1 MTVTFQELL
10 NKYADRLRESTVG
23 PGQPEAQIS
32 QPVAELIEDF
42 STELM
47 GTVATIHREV
57 PFDDGSVR
65 PDFGVRVKQLITG
78 HVELKAPETNLDPDT
93 YGKTSHNAKQ
103 WQRLKNIP
111 NLLHTNGKEWR
122 LWRYGEMVTEFPA
135 RFHTADIKKHRGF
148 ADFTSNFE
156 GMLRAFLTWEPSPIY
171 TVNKLVTTIAPL
183 ASLLREDV
191 LAALKEERKRQ
202 KLSEVSVL
210 SPFLG
215 LKEDWQAMLYPRS
228 TDEEFADGFAQTV
241 VFSLVIALSEGQDLS
256 GKTIGDIAQELRGNH
271 TLLGR
276 SLDLLTEHIEHS
288 ATATTIETIT
298 RALSATQWRRIEQGR
313 SDIYLHLYEHF
324 LTLYDSQRREKTGSY
339 YTPVEIVDGM
349 VNLTDQALRGYL
361 NRAEGFSDESVAV
374 IDPAMGTGTYPLSVL
389 RRVAEQN
396 EKYGAGAAA
405 DAVSKMAERL
415 YGIELQSG
423 PFSVAELRVSQA
435 VSEHGG
441 SLPEGGLNLFV
452 ADTLEDPSATET
464 KKLSYTL
471 QLLAEQRQK
480 ANKVKLNTDIQV
492 CIGNPPYAEKAKGQG
507 GWVENG
513 NGRKGSHP
521 LADDFKQP
529 GNGRT
534 EFGQKNLYV
543 YFWRWAMW
551 KVFESTP
558 GSRAGITCFIT
569 ATGYLKGPGFAGM
582 REYIRRN
589 TSRGWIIN
597 LTPEGKTPPA
607 RNAVFNIQTPVAIAL
622 FLRDEA
628 NDPESPADIRY
639 IDLHGTKHE
648 KFDALARLTLDDP
661 RFEVAGTGWSE
672 KFTPPSSEMW
682 NALPAASDLFV
693 WPAPGIKANKKWVYS
708 PSASTLEDRWS
719 QAVMETDREEKRR
732 LFRETD
738 STKIDKV
745 AVPLPGEGTEK
756 STHVQFDAL
765 EWPADRPAIVPVGY
779 RSFDRQN
786 LIADSRLLHRPVPDL
801 WRARAVGDSQLFIVE
816 QHTIFPGSGPG
827 LMFSELI
834 PDMDFFKGSEG
845 GRTFPLYH
853 PNGVP
858 NVAVGL
864 CEALSLSAD
873 DWVAYVAGVVGH
885 AGYVDRFAEEIRLG
899 GVRVPISHDGS
910 LRNEAITLGK
920 NILWLHTNRMHGSA
934 PSGVESVL
942 DANDMVPLPRYEV
955 SVQKT
960 PVPDT
965 ISYDAP
971 SRTLSLGTGE
981 WRDVDPRVWEYTV
994 GSKNVIHSWFG
1005 YRKRIPAGR
1014 KSSDL
1019 DKIVPMEWPSEWSRE
1034 FHTLLATLTWLI
1046 HLEPQQEALLD
1057 AIVAGPVLTV
1067 DDLLDLGVVFPSKSD
1082 RKPQTDD
1089 VLDVN
1094 QNSVGASGS

>member
-1 MTVTFQELL
+1 MTATFQEPL
-10 NKYADRLRESTVG
+10 NKYADRLRESTIG

-42 STELM
+42 SQELM

-78 HVELKAPETNLDPDT
+78 HVELKAPGTSLDPAT
-93 YGKTSHNAKQ
+93 YAKTSHNAKQ
-103 WQRLKNIP
+103 WQRLKHIP
-111 NLLHTNGKEWR
+111 NLLHTDGKEWR
-122 LWRYGEMVTEFPA
+122 LWRYGEMVTESPA
-135 RFHTADIKKHRGF
+135 RFHTADIKKHRG
-148 ADFTSNFE
+148 AAEFTANFE

-171 TVNKLVTTIAPL
+171 TVNKLITTLAPL

-191 LAALKEERKRQ
+191 LVALKEERDRQ
-202 KLSEVSVL
+202 KRSETSIL

-228 TDEEFADGFAQTV
+228 TNEEFADGFAQTV

-256 GKTIGDIAQELRGNH
+256 GKNIGDIAQELRGNH

-298 RALSATQWRRIEQGR
+298 RALSATQWKRIEQGR

-324 LTLYDSQRREKTGSY
+324 LSLYDSQRREKTGSY

-361 NRAEGFSDESVAV
+361 NRSEGISDDSVAV

-389 RRVAEQN
+389 RKVAEQN

-405 DAVSKMAERL
+405 DAVSNMAERL

-435 VSEHGG
+435 VSELGG

-471 QLLAEQRQK
+471 QLLAEQRHK

-492 CIGNPPYAEKAKGQG
+492 CIGNPPYDDKAKGKG
-507 GWVENG
+507 GWVESG
-513 NGRKGSHP
+513 NGLKNSHA

-529 GNGRT
+529 GNGRN
-534 EFGQKNLYV
+534 EYVLKNLYV

-558 GSRAGITCFIT
+558 GSTAGVTCFIT

-597 LTPEGKTPPA
+597 LTPEGKQPPA
-607 RNAVFNIQTPVAIAL
+607 KNAVFNIETPVAIGL

-628 NDPESPADIRY
+628 NDTETPAEIRY
-639 IDLHGTKHE
+639 IDLHGSKQE
-648 KFDALARLTLDDP
+648 KFDALASLTLDDP
-661 RFEVAGTGWSE
+661 GFVVADTTWSE
-672 KFTPPSSEMW
+672 KFTPPPSEMW
-682 NALPAASDLFV
+682 RSLPSVPDLFV
-693 WPAPGIKANKKWVYS
+693 WPSPGIKANKKWVYS
-708 PSASTLEDRWS
+708 PSSSTLEDRWS
-719 QAVMETDREEKRR
+719 QAVMETDRETKRQ
-732 LFRETD
+732 LFRETRD
-738 STKIDKV
+738 TKIDKI
-745 AVPLPGEGTEK
+745 AVPLPGDDTEQN
-756 STHVQFDAL
+756 THVPFEAL
-765 EWPADRPAIVPVGY
+765 EWPADKPAVVPVGY

-786 LIADSRLLHRPVPDL
+786 LIADNRLLHMPATDL

-816 QHTIFPGSGPG
+816 QHTIFPGVGPG

-845 GRTFPLYH
+845 GRAFPLYH
-853 PNGVP
+853 PNGDP
-858 NVAVGL
+858 NLARGL
-864 CEALSLSAD
+864 CNALTLDASEWA
-873 DWVAYVAGVVGH
+873 AYVAGVVGH
-885 AGYVDRFAEEIRLG
+885 SGYVERFAEDIRRG
-899 GVRVPISHDGS
+899 GIRIPITQDPN
-910 LRNEAITLGK
+910 LRNQVVAVGK
-920 NILWLHTNRMHGSA
+920 KILWLHTDGKHGT
-934 PSGVESVL
+934 PPGDGESIL
-942 DANDMVPLPRYEV
+942 DDTDEVSLPRYEV
-955 SVQKT
+955 AVKKA
-960 PVPDT
+960 PVPDN
-965 ISYDAP
+965 ISYDSA

-981 WRDVDPRVWEYTV
+981 WRNVDPRVWDYTV
-994 GSKNVIHSWFG
+994 GGKSVIRSWFG
-1005 YRKRIPAGR
+1005 YRKRNPAGR

-1019 DKIVPMEWPSEWSRE
+1019 DKIVPVEWPSEWSRE
-1034 FHTLLATLTWLI
+1034 FHTLLATLTWLV
-1046 HLEPQQEALLD
+1046 HLESQQEALLD
-1057 AIVAGPVLTV
+1057 DVIVGSVLTV
-1067 DDLLDLGVVFPSKSD
+1067 DDLQGLGVVFPTKSD
-1082 RKPQTDD
+1082 RKPQ
-1089 VLDVN
+1089 N
-1094 QNSVGASGS
+1094 G

>member
-1 MTVTFQELL
+1 VTFQELL
-10 NKYADRLRESTVG
+10 NKYADRLRESTIG

-32 QPVAELIEDF
+32 QPVAELIETF
-42 STELM
+42 SQEVM
-47 GTVATIHREV
+47 GTGATIHREV
-57 PFDDGSVR
+57 PFDGGSVR

-78 HVELKAPETNLDPDT
+78 HVELKAPGTSLDPDT
-93 YGKTSHNAKQ
+93 YAKTSHNAKQ
-103 WQRLKNIP
+103 WQRLKHIP
-111 NLLHTNGKEWR
+111 NLLHTDGKEWR
-122 LWRYGEMVTEFPA
+122 LWRYGEMVTETPA
-135 RFHTADIKKHRGF
+135 RFHTADIKKHRGT
-148 ADFTSNFE
+148 AEFTSNFE

-171 TVNKLVTTIAPL
+171 TVNKLITTLAPL

-191 LAALKEERKRQ
+191 LVALKEERDRQ
-202 KLSEVSVL
+202 KRSETSIL

-241 VFSLVIALSEGQDLS
+241 VFSLVVALSDGQALS
-256 GKTIGDIAQELRGNH
+256 RKSIGDIAQELRGNH

-298 RALSATQWRRIEQGR
+298 RALSATQWKRIEQGR

-324 LTLYDSQRREKTGSY
+324 LTLYDAQRREKTGSY

-361 NRAEGFSDESVAV
+361 NRSEGLSDESVAV

-389 RRVAEQN
+389 RKVAEQN

-405 DAVSKMAERL
+405 DAVSNMAERL

-441 SLPEGGLNLFV
+441 SLPDGGLNLFV

-471 QLLAEQRQK
+471 QLLAEQRHK

-492 CIGNPPYAEKAKGQG
+492 CIGNPPYDDKAKGKG
-507 GWVENG
+507 GWIESG
-513 NGRKGSHP
+513 NGFKNSHV

-529 GNGRT
+529 GNGRA
-534 EFGQKNLYV
+534 EYVLKNLYV

-558 GSRAGITCFIT
+558 GSTAGITCFIT

-597 LTPEGKTPPA
+597 LTPEGKQPPA
-607 RNAVFNIQTPVAIAL
+607 KNAVFNIETPVAIGL

-628 NDPESPADIRY
+628 NDPETPAEIRY
-639 IDLHGTKHE
+639 IDLHGSKQE

-661 RFEVAGTGWSE
+661 RFVVADTTWSE
-672 KFTPPSSEMW
+672 KFTPPPSEMW
-682 NALPAASDLFV
+682 RSLPSVPDLFV
-693 WPAPGIKANKKWVYS
+693 WPSPGIKANKKWVYS
-708 PSASTLEDRWS
+708 PSTSTLEDRWS
-719 QAVMETDREEKRR
+719 AAVMETDRETKRQ
-732 LFRETD
+732 LFRETRD
-738 STKIDKV
+738 TKIDKI
-745 AVPLPGEGTEK
+745 AVPLPGDDTEQN
-756 STHVQFDAL
+756 THVPFETL
-765 EWPADRPAIVPVGY
+765 EWPADKPAVVPVGY
-779 RSFDRQN
+779 RSFDRQK
-786 LIADSRLLHRPVPDL
+786 LIADNRLIHMPATDL

-816 QHTIFPGSGPG
+816 QHAHFPDSGPG

-834 PDMDFFKGSEG
+834 PDMDYFNNRG

-853 PNGVP
+853 PNGDP
-858 NVAVGL
+858 NLAVGL
-864 CEALSLSAD
+864 CKALALDAKEWAS
-873 DWVAYVAGVVGH
+873 YVAGVVGH
-885 AGYVDRFAEEIRLG
+885 SGYVEKFAEDIRRG
-899 GVRVPISHDGS
+899 GIRIPITQDPN
-910 LRNEAITLGK
+910 LRNQVIAVGK
-920 NILWLHTNRMHGSA
+920 KILWLHTDGKHGTS
-934 PSGVESVL
+934 PGVSGSIL
-942 DANDMVPLPRYEV
+942 DAPDEVSLPRYEV
-955 SVQKT
+955 AVKKT
-960 PVPDT
+960 PVPDN
-965 ISYDAP
+965 ISYDSA

-981 WRDVDPRVWEYTV
+981 WRNVDPRVWDYTV
-994 GSKNVIHSWFG
+994 GGKNVLRSWFG
-1005 YRKRIPAGR
+1005 YRKRNPAGK

-1019 DKIVPMEWPSEWSRE
+1019 DKIVPVEWPSEWSRE

-1046 HLEPQQEALLD
+1046 HLESQQEALLD
-1057 AIVAGPVLTV
+1057 DIIAGPVLTIE
-1067 DDLLDLGVVFPSKSD
+1067 DLQGLGVAFPAKSD
-1082 RKPQTDD
+1082 RKPQ
-1089 VLDVN
+1089 N
-1094 QNSVGASGS
+1094 R

>member
-32 QPVAELIEDF
+32 QPVAGLIEDF

-57 PFDDGSVR
+57 PFDDGLVR
-65 PDFGVRVKQLITG
+65 PDFGVRVKHLITG
-78 HVELKAPETNLDPDT
+78 HVELKAPETSLDPDT
-93 YGKTSHNAKQ
+93 YGKTTHNGVQ

-122 LWRYGEMVTEFPA
+122 LWRYGEMVTESPA
-135 RFHTADIKKHRGF
+135 RFHTADIKKHRGY

-171 TVNKLVTTIAPL
+171 TVNKLITTIAPL

-191 LAALKEERKRQ
+191 LAALKDERKRQ
-202 KLSEVSVL
+202 KRSEQPIL

-215 LKEDWQAMLYPRS
+215 LKDDWQAMLYPRS

-256 GKTIGDIAQELRGNH
+256 GKNIADIAQELRGNH

-298 RALSATQWRRIEQGR
+298 RALSATQWKRIAQGR

-324 LTLYDSQRREKTGSY
+324 LTLYDAQRRENTGSY

-349 VNLTDQALRGYL
+349 VNLTDQALRTYL
-361 NRAEGFSDESVAV
+361 NRPKGFSDESVSV

-389 RRVAEQN
+389 RTVAEQN
-396 EKYGAGAAA
+396 GKYGAGAAA
-405 DAVSKMAERL
+405 DAVSNMAERL

-435 VSEHGG
+435 VSELGG

-471 QLLAEQRQK
+471 QLLAEQRHK

-492 CIGNPPYAEKAKGQG
+492 CIGNPPYDDKAKGKG
-507 GWVENG
+507 GWVESG
-513 NGRKGSHP
+513 NGLKNSHA
-521 LADDFKQP
+521 LANDFKHP
-529 GNGRT
+529 GNGRA
-534 EFGQKNLYV
+534 EYVLKNLYV

-558 GSRAGITCFIT
+558 GSTTGITCFIT

-597 LTPEGKTPPA
+597 LTPEGKQPPSK
-607 RNAVFNIQTPVAIAL
+607 NAVFNIETPVAIAL

-628 NDPESPADIRY
+628 NDPETPSDIRY
-639 IDLHGTKHE
+639 VDLHGTKDE
-648 KFDALARLTLDDP
+648 KFDALAQLTLDDP
-661 RFEVAGTGWSE
+661 RFEPVNTEWS
-672 KFTPPSSEMW
+672 KSFSLKPSEMW
-682 NALPAASDLFV
+682 RPLPTLEDLFV
-693 WPAPGIKANKKWVYS
+693 WPSPGVKPNKKWVYS
-708 PSASTLEDRWS
+708 PSLVTLENRWS
-719 QAVMETDREEKRR
+719 EAVLETDRDKKRS
-732 LFRETD
+732 LFRETE
-738 STKIDKV
+738 STKIDKQET
-745 AVPLPGEGTEK
+745 PLPGNDTEQN
-756 STHVQFDAL
+756 TRIPFADL
-765 EWPADRPAIVPVGY
+765 EWPADRPVVVPIGY
-779 RSFDRQN
+779 RSFDRQY
-786 LIADSRLLHRPVPDL
+786 LIADSRLLERPRTDL
-801 WRARAVGDSQLFIVE
+801 WEARKVGISQLYVIE
-816 QHTIFPGSGPG
+816 QHAHYPGNGPG

-834 PDMDFFKGSEG
+834 PDTDYFNNRG

-853 PNGVP
+853 PNGEA
-858 NVAVGL
+858 NLAKGF
-864 CEALSLSAD
+864 CAALSINAD
-873 DWVAYVAGVVGH
+873 DWVAYVAGVTGH
-885 AGYVDRFAEEIRLG
+885 SGYVDRFSEDIRRG
-899 GVRVPISHDGS
+899 GVRIPITQNPS
-910 LRNEAITLGK
+910 LRQQAISLGNK
-920 NILWLHTNRMHGSA
+920 VLWLHTDGHHGLA
-934 PSGVESVL
+934 PGDGESVL
-942 DANDMVPLPRYEV
+942 DASDVVSLPRYEV

-960 PVPDT
+960 PVPDS
-965 ISYDAP
+965 ISYHAP

-981 WRDVDPRVWEYTV
+981 WRNVDPRVWDYEV

-1005 YRKRIPAGR
+1005 YRKRTPAGKR
-1014 KSSDL
+1014 SSDL
-1019 DKIVPMEWPSEWSRE
+1019 DKIVPMEWTSEWSRE
-1034 FHTLLATLTWLI
+1034 FHSLLATLTWLV
-1046 HLEPQQEALLD
+1046 HLEHQQEALLE
-1057 AIVAGPVLTV
+1057 AIMDGPVLTV
-1067 DDLLDLGVVFPSKSD
+1067 DDLLDLGVTFPTKSD
-1082 RKPQTDD
+1082 RKPQ
-1089 VLDVN
+1089 N
-1094 QNSVGASGS
+1094 G